1 MRILVNVMAEC
12 VPFWLSDVMSAEKI
26 FPDMRQCDRLLQFDQ
41 ICLARSLSEESG
53 RLG

>member
-26 FPDMRQCDRLLQFDQ
+26 FSDMRQCDRLQFDQ
-41 ICLARSLSEESG
+41 ICLARSLSEELG